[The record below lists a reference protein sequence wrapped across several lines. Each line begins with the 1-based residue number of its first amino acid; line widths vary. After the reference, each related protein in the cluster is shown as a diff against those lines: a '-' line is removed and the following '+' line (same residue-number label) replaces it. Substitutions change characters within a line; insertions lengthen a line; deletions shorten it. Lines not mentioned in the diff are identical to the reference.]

1 MILVS
6 ATGAVADDIADLHAP
21 GGRARGEGALLI
33 DNTRGPSAPST
44 VRYPETPEWLSPLV
58 AIVSGQLITHRLTL
72 LRGLDPDR
80 PRTISKVTKTR

>member
-6 ATGAVADDIADLHAP
+6 ATGAVADDIADLHHQVIELGAK
-21 GGRARGEGALLI
+21 ALLI
-33 DNTRGPSAPST
+33 DNTRGPSVPST